1 MTGDPDRAERWF
13 KKRLGTG
20 GLLPAVVVRE
30 LVGVDAK
37 FGKPQHIANQVKL
50 RIDVTRQVL
59 QRCSLL

>member
-37 FGKPQHIANQVKL
+37 FGKPHHIA
-50 RIDVTRQVL
+50 RHGR
-59 QRCSLL
+59 